1 MIGIEQTRRIQLAL
15 RVALMAMLSTSLGD
29 IVDDDP
35 LGTAGSG
42 SFTDSRP
49 ANCKPLPDE
58 IYKTDQVE
66 GPIPT
71 NDWWSSL
78 AWTEHSAPM
87 FAHPL
92 VLQATPQG
100 LSVTYPGP
108 SIVASERAIV
118 GGAAD
123 GDLILGIETNSTFSE
138 ARFGEHSDWFV
149 QAVFQNRTG
158 TFKTSFGHG
167 SPFVYVEH
175 EGFQPKITF
184 AERPVVWL
192 QSANG
197 ACLGISVRGRAY
209 GLFGPAGSTWSQ
221 DDEGHV
227 QLISGRDFYSIA
239 LLPDTNKRT
248 LELFR
253 SCAQRHVVGTDV
265 NYTRSD
271 RTIDTAFTFTTKAME
286 GDPGETLYSL
296 YPHQWKHLVSNRG
309 QTELTYQS
317 VRGDLQLF
325 RGQGFTTTYKIQ
337 GMLPHLPAPKEVPA
351 HLRSQFAQERL
362 TLDTPK
368 DTYWEGKQLGKLTT
382 LAGVAEA
389 LSDTARQSEAI
400 KTIRER
406 LERWLTFAG
415 VQDAEH
421 FYYDKSW
428 GTLIGTPPSYGSDDQ
443 INDHHFHYGYF
454 IRAAAEVARSDPDWA
469 TQWGPLVELL
479 IRDVASVVPNDP
491 LFPRLRHFDPY
502 AGHSW
507 ASGHAIFSDGNN
519 QESSSEAMNVWY
531 GIALWGAS
539 TGNTELLDLGLYLY
553 NTELMAIEEYWFDVD
568 QTNFADGFPK
578 PALGIVWGGK
588 NDYTTWFSPEPC
600 HIHGINWIP
609 FTPGS
614 MYLGRSPAYAKR
626 NLEAISL
633 DPLDQI
639 GPWQDLRI
647 MYSAF
652 VNADGARDAAREAT
666 DVEGGNSLAFMNLW
680 CEVMSAHGQIAASV
694 QGDDPFSLVFRH
706 KDSVTYAAYNFAG
719 VEKTVIFSDGH
730 EMRAAPHQLTTQTV
744 PKNKTK

>member
-1 MIGIEQTRRIQLAL
+1 MMRIQQTRSMPLAL
-15 RVALMAMLSTSLGD
+15 GVALMAMASTSLGN
-29 IVDDDP
+29 IVDDDH
-35 LGTAGSG
+35 LALSGSG
-42 SFTDSRP
+42 IFPESRP

-58 IYKTDQVE
+58 IFKTDEVE

-92 VLQATPQG
+92 VLRATPQG

-123 GDLILGIETNSTFSE
+123 GDLILGVATNNPFSE
-138 ARFGEHSDWFV
+138 ARFGEYSDWFV
-149 QAVFQNRTG
+149 QAVFQNTTG
-158 TFKTSFGHG
+158 VLRTSFGHG
-167 SPFVYVEH
+167 SPFVYVQH
-175 EGFQPKITF
+175 EGVRPKITF
-184 AERPVVWL
+184 AERPVVWSH
-192 QSANG
+192 SANG

-221 DDEGHV
+221 DEEGHV
-227 QLISGRDFYSIA
+227 QLDSERNYYSIA
-239 LLPDTNKRT
+239 LLPNGNTST
-248 LELFR
+248 LDLFWT
-253 SCAQRHVVGTDV
+253 CAHRHVVGTDV
-265 NYTRSD
+265 HYTRNE

-286 GDPGETLYSL
+286 GDPGETVYSL
-296 YPHQWKHLVSNRG
+296 YPHQWKHLVSKRG
-309 QTELTYQS
+309 QTGLRYQS

-325 RGQGFTTTYKIQ
+325 KGQGFTTTYKMQ
-337 GMLPHLPAPKEVPA
+337 GMLPHLPAPKDLPA
-351 HLRSQFAQERL
+351 SVRSQLAQERL
-362 TLDTPK
+362 TLDPTK
-368 DTYWEGKQLGKLTT
+368 DTYWEGKQLGTLTT

-389 LSDTARQSEAI
+389 LSDTPTQRKAI

-415 VQDAEH
+415 EQDAEH
-421 FYYDKSW
+421 FYYDTSW
-428 GTLIGTPPSYGSDDQ
+428 GTLIGAPASYGSDDQ

-454 IRAAAEVARSDPDWA
+454 IRAAAEVARFDPDWA
-469 TQWGPLVELL
+469 AVWGPQVELL
-479 IRDVASVVPNDP
+479 IRDVASIVPNDP

-507 ASGHAIFSDGNN
+507 ASGHAIFGDGNN
-519 QESSSEAMNVWY
+519 QESSSEAMNAWY
-531 GIALWGAS
+531 GIALWGAA
-539 TGNTELLDLGLYLY
+539 TKNTELLDLGLYLY

-588 NDYTTWFSPEPC
+588 NDYTTWFSAEPA

-614 MYLGRSPAYAKR
+614 LYLGRSPAYAKQ
-626 NLEAISL
+626 NLEAIGL
-633 DPLDQI
+633 DPL
-639 GPWQDLRI
+639 GPNAPWRDLRI

-652 VNADGARDAAREAT
+652 VDADGAREAAREST
-666 DVEGGNSLAFMNLW
+666 RVESGNSISFMNLW
-680 CEVMSAHGQIAASV
+680 CEVLSAHGQIDPSI
-694 QGDDPFSLVFRH
+694 QGDDAFSLAFRH
-706 KDSVTYAAYNFAG
+706 QDSVTYAVYNYEET
-719 VEKTVIFSDGH
+719 EKSVIFSDGH

-744 PKNKTK
+744 RSNKLK